1 MLAMALK
8 PFGVRSFVGLM
19 KLPAAL
25 LTSPVSGPPSSQ
37 IRCTMASTAAASRMS
52 TECVRTR
59 PPCWSIN
66 SLAVSSSTAPRRPAS
81 HRSAPSSRYLAAI
94 SLPRPVPPPVMRMRL
109 PLNRFSLN
117 MRAPGRGARILSR
130 DLLLGGGVGGLAQA
144 EGPVFLR
151 HLDEVD
157 PRVLAAQAQG
167 GEVVGNAAEEGA
179 LLRQGPAE
187 ADGDLHDH
195 DVIRASDAEIARVV
209 DQVAGLVL
217 AQELEAVELR
227 HTDRLDQR
235 AVDRIAQLAAEI
247 RRPALAQRDSH
258 QGHGTSCRGEP
269 RASARRAASWAARS
283 ALRTAG

>member
-1 MLAMALK
+1 
-8 PFGVRSFVGLM
+8 
-19 KLPAAL
+19 
-25 LTSPVSGPPSSQ
+25 
-37 IRCTMASTAAASRMS
+37 
-52 TECVRTR
+52 
-59 PPCWSIN
+59 
-66 SLAVSSSTAPRRPAS
+66 
-81 HRSAPSSRYLAAI
+81 
-94 SLPRPVPPPVMRMRL
+94 
-109 PLNRFSLN
+109 

-130 DLLLGGGVGGLAQA
+130 DLLLGGGVRGLAEP

-227 HTDRLDQR
+227 HVDRLDQR
-235 AVDRIAQLAAEI
+235 TVDRVAELAAEF
-247 RRPALAQRDSH
+247 RRPALAQRDAH
-258 QGHGTSCRGEP
+258 EGHGATYRAP
-269 RASARRAASWAARS
+269 RASATRAAARAA
-283 ALRTAG
+283 A